1 MVCNV
6 KRRCNPNEKHKDGNM
21 IKKKTNLCVSA
32 KQILSKIT
40 ESLIRWAEEE
50 EEEEDRKAEID
61 WNV

>member
-1 MVCNV
+1 
-6 KRRCNPNEKHKDGNM
+6 M